1 MIKFSL
7 IVDCGIFGTYKGI
20 GLLLD
25 DDTIEIAFKHGQ
37 NIVKPTVAMKIE
49 QMASEFFTMG
59 MNKAEWQVF
68 RHNLH
73 NPDRN
78 REITITLNKHFSLT

>member
-49 QMASEFFTMG
+49 QMASEFLNKK
-59 MNKAEWQVF
+59 MNGAEWQIL
-68 RHNLH
+68 RHTLFNTS
-73 NPDRN
+73 N

>member
-1 MIKFSL
+1 LIKFSL

-25 DDTIEIAFKHGQ
+25 DDTIDIAFKHGQ
-37 NIVKPTVAMKIE
+37 NVVKPLVAMKIE
-49 QMASEFFTMG
+49 QMASEFFTM

-78 REITITLNKHFSLT
+78 REITITLNKHFSLS